1 MTEMTQT
8 TNTKEIKPMTVEELL
23 GFFQVDLTKIDKT
36 TLSKKIYLVN
46 DKCPCMFVTTGSK
59 VQGEFDD
66 SDIYFKT
73 RESYCDESIDVD
85 KNNSND
91 CNIKILDLLKYLEVD
106 TKLLIPVVLQKQIY
120 IKFIGNHEPVPVLS
134 IDTTKSNDILL
145 SSKYEYE
152 WKIPNVDINLN
163 DVDEGDNIAV
173 E

>member
-8 TNTKEIKPMTVEELL
+8 TDTKEIKPMTVEELL

-73 RESYCDESIDVD
+73 RESYCDEPLDVD
-85 KNNSND
+85 ENNLND
-91 CNIKILDLLKYLEVD
+91 CNIRILDLLKYLEVD
-106 TKLLIPVVLQKQIY
+106 TKLLIPIVLQKQIY

-145 SSKYEYE
+145 SGKYEYK
-152 WKIPNVDINLN
+152 WNINLN
-163 DVDEGDNIAV
+163 DVDEDDNIAV